1 MQYKDIENEAQAL
14 LEMNNV
20 FNLLSLIRKDN
31 VLIVLSND
39 GDEGEF
45 TVRVMD
51 ATQEEA
57 STVTTI
63 AQGIINM
70 LEEDPDVVYL
80 QGAEAPVN
88 EYTSYGENVV
98 PFSVKKKIKENDHD
112 ER

>member
-51 ATQEEA
+51 ATQEEGT
-57 STVTTI
+57 TVTMI
-63 AQGIINM
+63 AQGIISM
-70 LEEDPDVVYL
+70 LEENPDTVYL
-80 QGAEAPVN
+80 QGVETAVD
-88 EYTSYGENVV
+88 EYANYGENVV
-98 PFSVKKKIKENDHD
+98 PFSIKKKTKKKDYEG
-112 ER
+112 E

>member
-1 MQYKDIENEAQAL
+1 MKYKDVNSKAQAL
-14 LEMNNV
+14 LELNNV
-20 FNLLSLIRKDN
+20 FNLLSLIREDN

-63 AQGIINM
+63 AQ
-70 LEEDPDVVYL
+70 
-80 QGAEAPVN
+80 
-88 EYTSYGENVV
+88 S
-98 PFSVKKKIKENDHD
+98 
-112 ER
+112 

>member
-20 FNLLSLIRKDN
+20 FDLLSLIRKDN
-31 VLIVLSND
+31 VLIALSND

-51 ATQEEA
+51 ATQEEG
-57 STVTTI
+57 STVTIITR
-63 AQGIINM
+63 GIINM

-80 QGAEAPVN
+80 QGAKASEN
-88 EYTSYGENVV
+88 EYASYGENVV